1 MTIQSNQPVTPET
14 DPYAPPPRHK
24 DSSGKLV
31 RVVILAGVLGVLA
44 AGYAFYSDEI
54 EQASNTPMI
63 QEEQQFAEAPA
74 LPAESPQPAES
85 TDPSMAVQPGSA
97 TPGSEPA
104 PAAPPSE
111 PLAPPSTTTEP
122 SGE

>member
-1 MTIQSNQPVTPET
+1 MTMQSNQPLTPEK

-54 EQASNTPMI
+54 EEASNSPMV

-74 LPAESPQPAES
+74 LPAESTEPEQSSA
-85 TDPSMAVQPGSA
+85 PSMTVQPGPA
-97 TPGSEPA
+97 PAVESEPA
-104 PAAPPSE
+104 PASQSLPP
-111 PLAPPSTTTEP
+111 PTTTTDP